1 MCVHARTSFSPLSL
15 HPYYILSIPSGIVK
29 MAPVLNAAATLAL
42 AGSASAF
49 VAPSAFKG
57 AAVTSKASASS
68 STELSMAVDTGINGF
83 GRIGRLVARSMVKNP
98 ETDLKLIN
106 TGAAPEYMA
115 YQVRAGFVFEFRC
128 RSWGGD
134 EQMYACVCVC
144 ALILSISACEALA
157 ARPAFFCSGLGAE
170 PQGKKHGRS
179 SAWNQ
184 AKNSELGF
192 CVSRA
197 CRIRACVLR
206 YEHEE
211 RTRWNRAAK
220 SSLAPDGRER
230 LNL

>member
-1 MCVHARTSFSPLSL
+1 
-15 HPYYILSIPSGIVK
+15 

-115 YQVRAGFVFEFRC
+115 YQVRASFSFF
-128 RSWGGD
+128 
-134 EQMYACVCVC
+134 
-144 ALILSISACEALA
+144 
-157 ARPAFFCSGLGAE
+157 ARA
-170 PQGKKHGRS
+170 
-179 SAWNQ
+179 
-184 AKNSELGF
+184 
-192 CVSRA
+192 
-197 CRIRACVLR
+197 
-206 YEHEE
+206 
-211 RTRWNRAAK
+211 T
-220 SSLAPDGRER
+220 
-230 LNL
+230 